1 MKGENTEVMT
11 LSEMAEYLK
20 VSEKTIVRM
29 VHAGKLPGAKV
40 ASQWRFMRAVI
51 DDWLNTRM
59 QGMSRKGLTEIA
71 ASEEKIVPIS
81 ELVSPGRIVM
91 DLVPDS
97 KETVL
102 RRLARPL
109 AETGMVDDLEN
120 YLALLLEREEMLS
133 TAIGRGLAI
142 PHVRDPRE
150 SGARGTCIVIGI
162 CRKGTDFGALDEQ
175 ATHLFA
181 LPCAATDEGHLRL
194 VAKISLLFRTDRV
207 VERMISAGDAGK
219 VLEILHEAD
228 SELSF
233 KG

>member
-1 MKGENTEVMT
+1 MT

-29 VHAGKLPGAKV
+29 VQAGKLPGAKV

-59 QGMSRKGLTEIA
+59 QVMPRKGLTEIA
-71 ASEEKIVPIS
+71 ASEDKIVPIS
-81 ELVSPGRIVM
+81 ELVSRARIVM

-97 KETVL
+97 KAAVL
-102 RRLARPL
+102 RRLAKPL
-109 AETGMVDDLEN
+109 VDTGMIDDLEE
-120 YLALLLEREEMLS
+120 YVSLLLEREEMLS

-150 SGARGTCIVIGI
+150 SRARGTCIVIGI
-162 CRKGTDFGALDEQ
+162 CREGMDFGALDEQ

-181 LPCAATDEGHLRL
+181 LPCTGTDESHLRL
-194 VAKISLLFRTDRV
+194 VAKISLLFRADRV
-207 VERMISAGDAGK
+207 VERMISARSADT